1 MNSFEH
7 NYENIE
13 KEIGSLL
20 LPGLRKF
27 KSDELRFITYKYE
40 GFRGSK
46 SSIITN
52 FNEKY
57 PQRELNSEQIKY
69 IFNFIDKEE
78 NIDKKNNTNKK
89 SIKKMLFSLQI
100 LIDYIQRENYDKLE
114 SLYDI
119 IKKLPKQVN
128 ICDELKQFFRNDN
141 KNDIKKE
148 NDFILLN
155 INNNNENK
163 ENKDSNGI
171 YFSISTLISIFELFE
186 HLCWDSYKE
195 NLVGDY
201 LQKIDA
207 AWGKKIIDYFNGV
220 QYNPGK
226 IIKRITFNTALRRF
240 ISRYLAGKRGEN
252 EINENNTLANEILRP
267 ELWKPFFTE
276 SESFEV
282 EIAEIMSVMTDE
294 FDGSLK
300 VGQALE
306 LYNLLGGDNKILER
320 AKNEFEY

>member
-1 MNSFEH
+1 MGLINGSENNNEQEEDPNLQSFLTPCGPSF
-7 NYENIE
+7 YLIE
-13 KEIGSLL
+13 KN
-20 LPGLRKF
+20 
-27 KSDELRFITYKYE
+27 
-40 GFRGSK
+40 GSK
-46 SSIITN
+46 NKTIKSII
-52 FNEKY
+52 E
-57 PQRELNSEQIKY
+57 ESLN
-69 IFNFIDKEE
+69 E
-78 NIDKKNNTNKK
+78 NIDKNQIKQTENNKK
-89 SIKKMLFSLQI
+89 AEIIPQTSN
-100 LIDYIQRENYDKLE
+100 ENSQE
-114 SLYDI
+114 NI
-119 IKKLPKQVN
+119 I
-128 ICDELKQFFRNDN
+128 
-141 KNDIKKE
+141 
-148 NDFILLN
+148 N

-207 AWGKKIIDYFNGV
+207 AWGKKIIDYFNSV

-306 LYNLLGGDNKILER
+306 LYNLLGGDNTLLENAR
-320 AKNEFEY
+320 IGFEY